1 MTKARFTQEDL
12 LTAQAA
18 FLAECET
25 TVRTISQG
33 KNGAIT
39 ESRLPGAPV
48 RDYTPKAPPEKEYD
62 EQDERPTDRHP
73 DLA

>member
-1 MTKARFTQEDL
+1 MTKARFTEADL
-12 LTAQAA
+12 VNAKAE

-25 TVRTISQG
+25 TVREVSQG

-62 EQDERPTDRHP
+62 EPNEGPVD
-73 DLA
+73 

>member
-12 LTAQAA
+12 VTAQAA

-39 ESRLPGAPV
+39 ESRRLGAPV
-48 RDYTPKAPPEKEYD
+48 RDYTPPKTQPKDYD
-62 EQDERPTDRHP
+62 GEDEEPADRHS
-73 DLA
+73 DTA

>member
-12 LTAQAA
+12 LAAQEA

-33 KNGAIT
+33 KNGAIM

-48 RDYTPKAPPEKEYD
+48 RDYTPKAPPEKDYD
-62 EQDERPTDRHP
+62 GEDEEPADGHP